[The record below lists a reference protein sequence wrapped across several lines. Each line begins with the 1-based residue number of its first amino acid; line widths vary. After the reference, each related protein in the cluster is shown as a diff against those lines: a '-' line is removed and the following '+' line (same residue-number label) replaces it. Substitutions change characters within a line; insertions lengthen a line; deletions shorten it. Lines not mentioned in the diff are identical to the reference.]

1 MGWFRTMGKER
12 PWLQGCIIAASGLL
26 LSAGTCF
33 GYLATMNFN
42 SGNSSLGEGFT
53 FVMIALSL
61 LFALAIPVG
70 GIWFLVGLVKSL
82 SKPPAPPPPP
92 PPAA

>member
-12 PWLQGCIIAASGLL
+12 PWLQGCIIAVSGLL
-26 LSAGTCF
+26 LSVGTCF
-33 GYLATMNFN
+33 GYLMTMNFN
-42 SGNSSLGEGFT
+42 SGNSSFGDTFT
-53 FVMIALSL
+53 FVVLALSL

-70 GIWFLVGLVKSL
+70 IIWFIVGLVKNASR
-82 SKPPAPPPPP
+82 PPAAPPP